1 MMNCQQATRLLSD
14 AQEREL
20 SLKDRAA
27 LKFHVMMCSGC
38 RNFGKQMGT
47 LRDIAHSY
55 AKGSENEEDVDTSKR
70 SDDEQH
76 E

>member
-47 LRDIAHSY
+47 LRDIAHHY
-55 AKGSENEEDVDTSKR
+55 AKGPDNDSAAQR
-70 SDDEQH
+70 SDDERH